1 MLGSLTLPCY
11 ITVYLHYIKKKN
23 KNKPKKPQKTP
34 TDWIPPLKYMY
45 INHQTQGDL
54 DLLGASKY
62 HCSIRNN

>member
-11 ITVYLHYIKKKN
+11 ITVYLHYIKKKL
-23 KNKPKKPQKTP
+23 KKLQQIR
-34 TDWIPPLKYMY
+34 IPPLKYMY
-45 INHQTQGDL
+45 IDRQTQGDL